1 MKNIGL
7 VERETVH
14 EQVYS
19 KLSEALLDGQFAPG
33 DTMQIRK
40 LAAVVG
46 TSSMPVRDALRT
58 LVAER
63 ALVLLPNRTVAV
75 PELTQLEI
83 QELTMLRSAVE
94 GIVSAKAVENIS
106 DTTIEKLQQLNTSMH
121 DAITNSDIKE
131 YLRLNRD
138 FHFSIY
144 EASGFHTIIDYI
156 KLTWLRVGPVFNYLL
171 GDEWNASNKQST
183 KEETDFLCGNHELA
197 IEGLK
202 CRDAEKVQQAITA
215 DIAEC
220 GEYLATL
227 LEKQTSISNEK

>member
-1 MKNIGL
+1 MKNIGH

-19 KLSEALLDGQFAPG
+19 KLCEALLDGQFAPG

-63 ALVLLPNRTVAV
+63 ALVLLPNRTIAV
-75 PELTQLEI
+75 PELTQMEI

-94 GIVSAKAVENIS
+94 GIVSAKAVERIS
-106 DTTIEKLQQLNTSMH
+106 DTTTDNLQQLNTGMH

-131 YLRLNRD
+131 YLRLNRI

-144 EASGFHTIIDYI
+144 EASGSHTIVDYI

-171 GDEWNASNKQST
+171 GDEWNASNRQST
-183 KEETDFLCGNHELA
+183 KEETDFLCRNHELA

-202 CRDAEKVQQAITA
+202 SRDAEKVKQAIVA

-220 GEYLATL
+220 GEHLAAL
-227 LEKQTSISNEK
+227 VEKQTSKNNKK

>member
-19 KLSEALLDGQFAPG
+19 KLSEALLEGQFAPG

-94 GIVSAKAVENIS
+94 GIVSAKAVKNIN
-106 DTTIEKLQQLNTSMH
+106 DTTIEELQQLNTSMH

-131 YLRLNRD
+131 YLRLNRV

-144 EASGFHTIIDYI
+144 EASGSHTIIDYI

-171 GDEWNASNKQST
+171 GDEWNESNKQST
-183 KEETDFLCGNHELA
+183 KEETNFLCGNHELA

-202 CRDAEKVQQAITA
+202 SRDAEKVQQAITA

-227 LEKQTSISNEK
+227 LEKQNSISNEK